1 VDTGQIVVEMQ
12 PLMQHIN
19 VAVAVV
25 GIQLMDGTA
34 ILFTEDW
41 VHWVTTSVLYL
52 KGYVAGAGAVD
63 QTRSECPST
72 EAMAEE
78 RRQAKTPRQI
88 AQAVAVAEEICHLR
102 RDQGFLVVM
111 EGLGLW

>member
-19 VAVAVV
+19 VVVAVV

-41 VHWVTTSVLYL
+41 VH
-52 KGYVAGAGAVD
+52 
-63 QTRSECPST
+63 
-72 EAMAEE
+72 
-78 RRQAKTPRQI
+78 
-88 AQAVAVAEEICHLR
+88 
-102 RDQGFLVVM
+102 
-111 EGLGLW
+111 